1 MENELRKHL
10 RNLLT
15 EAAAQRRSV
24 WHKLGNILLEMAI
37 IVFAV
42 WFAVFMERNREH
54 SAEQKE
60 VKEFLLGLKT
70 DLESDIVE
78 MRGDTSGYGYSGQAR
93 ALRYFARADSIQMDL
108 LKRYYHV
115 FQSETHLLINNGRF
129 EGFKASGKLNTIAN
143 VELRNSILDLYQE
156 KLVAL
161 TNATSRHLVLKREM
175 LSLIRRNRVL
185 MQQSGDNLV
194 SVLGM
199 PEVKNYCFQLS
210 DVSYII
216 ERYEEASL
224 LSARIIAMINETYR
238 LN

>member
-1 MENELRKHL
+1 
-10 RNLLT
+10 
-15 EAAAQRRSV
+15 
-24 WHKLGNILLEMAI
+24 
-37 IVFAV
+37 
-42 WFAVFMERNREH
+42 
-54 SAEQKE
+54 
-60 VKEFLLGLKT
+60 
-70 DLESDIVE
+70 
-78 MRGDTSGYGYSGQAR
+78 
-93 ALRYFARADSIQMDL
+93 MDL

-216 ERYEEASL
+216 ERYQEASL
-224 LSARIIAMINETYR
+224 LSARIIVLINEAYR